1 MNSAI
6 AQNGSVTI
14 SYTIADANN
23 RQLSSGN
30 TYTVA
35 ASGSASSELVLSGDV
50 NYTPTDD
57 TVLTTRQVT
66 VTDKGGS
73 GGAFSLTF
81 TSSGESGTLTKTI
94 TGTVTAPAAIVSGY
108 ASSIQLMSGSPS
120 ATTISVKGT
129 GATETSTMSFVVKDS
144 LGNPVSVT
152 RAATIAFSIVGGP
165 GGGETVSPPSAVTDA
180 NGDVA
185 ATINAGTKAGVVQVV
200 ATTTVNG
207 KTITSSP
214 VTVTIA
220 GGLPNQ
226 NHLTVWTDKSNYPGL
241 IGQGGTLGKVL
252 VQVGDVY
259 GNPVQP
265 SAMYFSATGGG
276 ISPASIT
283 TDATGSGQVSILGGN
298 PSPINGLD
306 TITVATNGV
315 GGASVSAKTVVVFS
329 GSPVISSSE
338 FPTDTIGTIA
348 AGSSLS
354 VRYKVEDANKN
365 PLASGNTISLAV
377 SGTAASYVTLSGNTS
392 VTTADTKD
400 TLTTRQHIA
409 VVNNVPQGGTGGT
422 FRLTITV
429 TGPNGTATKKLI
441 GTVTASTSSAPTQL
455 ALASVSNNIIA
466 AKGSGGLNTSNLTFQ
481 ALDST
486 GRSIDITRSDTVFFT
501 VDPTSTS
508 GGSYVIPTF
517 ALTNGSGQASTIF
530 YGGSQ
535 FGNDTITARM
545 KTFSTKQTIRIS
557 GPSFTNFNATMSTT
571 NLPGL
576 SKIGSVVGTVNIQLG
591 DTLGNPVLS
600 GTQVNFSTSGG
611 MVDPSA
617 TTGTGGS
624 ATVNLYGGVAPKD
637 PTIGWGNVTV
647 QTQGNNGVTLQKKVP
662 FLFSGT
668 PVITTLDVPASDS
681 VLVYTKS
688 KVDVDYKIA
697 DINRNPL
704 AAGNS
709 VQVNITGAAAPYISL
724 IGYSNFITTGTTD
737 TNATVFRVTLQ
748 DAQAANETGGNFDV
762 AISVSGPNG
771 SASNLF
777 HGYLQ
782 APGTIG
788 GSTTD
793 SISSIVCTS
802 TSTDISV
809 QGTGKTETATLIFIG
824 KDKSGKAVDLAHGS
838 LVTFAISSP
847 SLGAT
852 LTITSAQTDAN
863 GQATTLVR
871 AGTISGAIQVVASAV
886 VNGVTIKSLPVNI
899 SINSGLPDQGHFSI
913 AAKFYNF
920 PGLDFDGQTVPITVF
935 MADKYSNPVSLGTTA
950 YFYSTHG
957 NIVTV
962 GSVTNSTG
970 EITQNLLSQNPRPD
984 PLDINGTSGLPDTVS
999 YGPQD
1004 KYMVNLNR
1012 GWTRVY
1018 AQTFNDAGG
1027 MVEDSIPVLWTG
1039 APIITSTGITN
1050 GTVGYNS
1057 SIGGLSFTVKDRFG
1071 HPMSATTTISVTAG
1085 SLPITSDAPTIGMPD
1100 ATAGGEGLTS
1110 FMLSLTGPGTAPTT
1124 PSTYNVVV
1132 TVVHP
1137 VYGTFS
1143 STIATI
1149 TVLTTP

>member
-429 TGPNGTATKKLI
+429 TGPNGTAAKTLTGTLSAPAAIVSGYASSVTLLSASATNLSVSGSGGTQNATLTYVVKDSLGNTVSLSRAATILFTLSDTTGGARVSPASATTNASGQVITVVTAGSVAKVVQVIAQVQGTSVYSTPTSLVISGGLPDVSHMSIVLSRKNYPGLVKSGTI
-441 GTVTASTSSAPTQL
+441 GTV
-455 ALASVSNNIIA
+455 SV
-466 AKGSGGLNTSNLTFQ
+466 Q
-481 ALDST
+481 AGD
-486 GRSIDITRSDTVFFT
+486 
-501 VDPTSTS
+501 
-508 GGSYVIPTF
+508 
-517 ALTNGSGQASTIF
+517 
-530 YGGSQ
+530 
-535 FGNDTITARM
+535 
-545 KTFSTKQTIRIS
+545 
-557 GPSFTNFNATMSTT
+557 
-571 NLPGL
+571 
-576 SKIGSVVGTVNIQLG
+576 VN
-591 DTLGNPVLS
+591 GNPVADNTPLS
-600 GTQVNFSTSGG
+600 FSTTAGLI
-611 MVDPSA
+611 DPSSS
-617 TTGTGGS
+617 TTKGNAS
-624 ATVNLYGGVAPKD
+624 VNLYGGLGQP
-637 PTIGWGNVTV
+637 
-647 QTQGNNGVTLQKKVP
+647 
-662 FLFSGT
+662 T
-668 PVITTLDVPASDS
+668 PVDAVPRSRIWNSHSLRNRCRQCEGKQECSSVIQRLTCNDNVRSD
-681 VLVYTKS
+681 KS
-688 KVDVDYKIA
+688 
-697 DINRNPL
+697 NW
-704 AAGNS
+704 
-709 VQVNITGAAAPYISL
+709 
-724 IGYSNFITTGTTD
+724 
-737 TNATVFRVTLQ
+737 
-748 DAQAANETGGNFDV
+748 
-762 AISVSGPNG
+762 
-771 SASNLF
+771 
-777 HGYLQ
+777 
-782 APGTIG
+782 
-788 GSTTD
+788 D
-793 SISSIVCTS
+793 SIEFC
-802 TSTDISV
+802 D
-809 QGTGKTETATLIFIG
+809 
-824 KDKSGKAVDLAHGS
+824 
-838 LVTFAISSP
+838 
-847 SLGAT
+847 
-852 LTITSAQTDAN
+852 SAEWICNNQ
-863 GQATTLVR
+863 L
-871 AGTISGAIQVVASAV
+871 
-886 VNGVTIKSLPVNI
+886 
-899 SINSGLPDQGHFSI
+899 
-913 AAKFYNF
+913 
-920 PGLDFDGQTVPITVF
+920 
-935 MADKYSNPVSLGTTA
+935 
-950 YFYSTHG
+950 
-957 NIVTV
+957 
-962 GSVTNSTG
+962 
-970 EITQNLLSQNPRPD
+970 
-984 PLDINGTSGLPDTVS
+984 
-999 YGPQD
+999 
-1004 KYMVNLNR
+1004 
-1012 GWTRVY
+1012 
-1018 AQTFNDAGG
+1018 
-1027 MVEDSIPVLWTG
+1027 
-1039 APIITSTGITN
+1039 
-1050 GTVGYNS
+1050 YNS
-1057 SIGGLSFTVKDRFG
+1057 RC
-1071 HPMSATTTISVTAG
+1071 
-1085 SLPITSDAPTIGMPD
+1085 
-1100 ATAGGEGLTS
+1100 
-1110 FMLSLTGPGTAPTT
+1110 
-1124 PSTYNVVV
+1124 
-1132 TVVHP
+1132 
-1137 VYGTFS
+1137 
-1143 STIATI
+1143 
-1149 TVLTTP
+1149 